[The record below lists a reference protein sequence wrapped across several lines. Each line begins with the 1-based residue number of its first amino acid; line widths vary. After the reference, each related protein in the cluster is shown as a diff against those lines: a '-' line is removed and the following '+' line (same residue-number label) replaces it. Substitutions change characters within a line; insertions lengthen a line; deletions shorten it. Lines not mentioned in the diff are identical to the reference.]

1 MCVNK
6 EGGWHTMAQI
16 TIKEL
21 YYGEKYSVMSEV
33 IKATLTRPHVVS
45 LNEQA
50 FHELEIVRQTLIAVE
65 KMKMNGDYIVDGEL
79 GI

>member
-1 MCVNK
+1 
-6 EGGWHTMAQI
+6 MAQI
-16 TIKEL
+16 TISEL
-21 YYGEKYSVMSEV
+21 YYGEKYSIMSEV

>member
-1 MCVNK
+1 
-6 EGGWHTMAQI
+6 MAQI
-16 TIKEL
+16 TISEL
-21 YYGEKYSVMSEV
+21 YYGEKYSIMSEV
-33 IKATLTRPHVVS
+33 VKATLTRPHVVS

>member
-1 MCVNK
+1 
-6 EGGWHTMAQI
+6 MAQI

-79 GI
+79 GIQLPFYFKS